1 MRHIKLKTL
10 PDTYYGVNVNSRDK
24 LALIQLGDVLEQVRI
39 CFTKEELEQLIE
51 KLQNIQ
57 RKLI

>member
-1 MRHIKLKTL
+1 MEHIKLKTL
-10 PDTYYGVNVNSRDK
+10 PDTYYGINVNSRDK
-24 LALIQLGDVLEQVRI
+24 LALVQLGDVLEQVRVAL
-39 CFTKEELEQLIE
+39 TKEELEQFIK